1 MAIEI
6 RIYTV
11 QDGGPE
17 RDQINSSMDAI
28 GFARQIATL
37 NGGVLTR
44 VSPSA
49 PDRDYAAEDAETDR
63 AMLVHSRESLKH
75 PEDYAPAN
83 IIAEQQADVEQAKA
97 ATQRERGK
105 PGEGRARR
113 TKAEIA
119 EDEAADAA
127 DLVKASDATDD
138 DDDKAAL
145 GISTGGERVNPDE
158 DQDAADETAEKAA
171 NTKPGAALT
180 TEDLRAAVATYQ
192 KKHGM
197 AAAVAL
203 VKEGGLIGCT
213 IDAVPQERL
222 AEVIEALGTSTVSVS
237 SAAAADKTDKPSRP
251 EYPATKEGLMKA
263 MLDYALKFDGTNDVS
278 KANNTTMPATMEDCP
293 KIFVMRFG
301 EAINSLGKVPAD
313 GYAQAI
319 TDVQDATEKN
329 PFKRTVKNG

>member
-17 RDQINSSMDAI
+17 RDQIERSMDAL
-28 GFARQIATL
+28 GFHRL
-37 NGGVLTR
+37 NSSTALTR
-44 VSPSA
+44 AVSANPALAA
-49 PDRDYAAEDAETDR
+49 PYAGDPRPELGAVENRDIYLETAAD
-63 AMLVHSRESLKH
+63 
-75 PEDYAPAN
+75 

-127 DLVKASDATDD
+127 DLVKASDATDE
-138 DDDKAAL
+138 DKAAL

-158 DQDAADETAEKAA
+158 AQDAADETAEKAA
-171 NTKPGAALT
+171 NTKPGEGPT
-180 TEDLRAAVATYQ
+180 TEDLRAAVAAYQ

-222 AEVIEALGTSTVSVS
+222 AEVIASLSTSALSVS
-237 SAAAADKTDKPSRP
+237 SSVSTDKTDKPTRP
-251 EYPATKEGLMKA
+251 EYPATKDGLMKA
-263 MLDYALKFDGTNDVS
+263 MLDYALKYDGQ
-278 KANNTTMPATMEDCP
+278 NTDLTKVPATMEDCP
-293 KIFVMRFG
+293 KVFQMRFG
-301 EAINSLGKVPAD
+301 EAVSSLGKVPAD
-313 GYAQAI
+313 GYAKAI
-319 TDVQDATEKN
+319 TDVQDATDKN

>member
-1 MAIEI
+1 MAIRIE
-6 RIYTV
+6 IYTTS
-11 QDGGPE
+11 DDGPE
-17 RDQINSSMDAI
+17 RDQIERSMDAI
-28 GFARQIATL
+28 GFHRLLASTSLSTADILRASNRPPQ
-37 NGGVLTR
+37 
-44 VSPSA
+44 PSV
-49 PDRDYAAEDAETDR
+49 DNDHVEEGAERFPETD
-63 AMLVHSRESLKH
+63 
-75 PEDYAPAN
+75 

-113 TKAEIA
+113 TAAEIA
-119 EDEAADAA
+119 EDKAADAA
-127 DLVKASDATDD
+127 DAERQADDTGAS
-138 DDDKAAL
+138 L
-145 GISTGGERVNPDE
+145 GISTGGERINPDE

-171 NTKPGAALT
+171 NTKPGAELT

-237 SAAAADKTDKPSRP
+237 SAAATDKTDKPSRP
-251 EYPATKEGLMKA
+251 EYPATKDGLMKA
-263 MLDYALKFDGTNDVS
+263 MLDYALKYDGQ
-278 KANNTTMPATMEDCP
+278 NTDLTKVPATMEDCP
-293 KIFVMRFG
+293 KVFQMRFG
-301 EAINSLGKVPAD
+301 EAVNSLGKVPAD

-319 TDVQDATEKN
+319 IDVQDATEKN
-329 PFKRTVKNG
+329 PFKRAVKGGA

>member
-1 MAIEI
+1 MALEI

-11 QDGGPE
+11 ADGGPE
-17 RDQINSSMDAI
+17 KEQVERSMDAI
-28 GFARQIATL
+28 GFTRQIAVM
-37 NGGVLTR
+37 GGGFLSKVEPGIEPLTA
-44 VSPSA
+44 VQQSIKDGTFSVQSA
-49 PDRDYAAEDAETDR
+49 SVADETD
-63 AMLVHSRESLKH
+63 V
-75 PEDYAPAN
+75 
-83 IIAEQQADVEQAKA
+83 IAEQQADVEQAKA
-97 ATQRERGK
+97 ATARERGK

-127 DLVKASDATDD
+127 DAALVEAGENSDAS
-138 DDDKAAL
+138 L
-145 GISTGGERVNPDE
+145 GISTGGERINPDE
-158 DQDAADETAEKAA
+158 AQDTADETAEKLA
-171 NTKPGAALT
+171 NAKPGGELT

-222 AEVIEALGTSTVSVS
+222 AAVIEALGTSAVSVS
-237 SAAAADKTDKPSRP
+237 STASTDKTDKPTRP
-251 EYPATKEGLMKA
+251 EYPATKDGLMKA
-263 MLDYALKFDGTNDVS
+263 MLDYALKYDGNNDIA

-293 KIFVMRFG
+293 KVFQMRFG
-301 EAINSLGKVPAD
+301 EAVNSLGKVPAD

-319 TDVQDATEKN
+319 VDLQDATEKN
-329 PFKRTVKNG
+329 PFKRTVKGGA

>member
-1 MAIEI
+1 MALEI

-11 QDGGPE
+11 SDGGPE
-17 RDQINSSMDAI
+17 REQVERSMEAI
-28 GFARQIATL
+28 GFAR
-37 NGGVLTR
+37 R
-44 VSPSA
+44 SPNLREVVEAAHDEGFKVEIGIEPKTDLYASA
-49 PDRDYAAEDAETDR
+49 PT
-63 AMLVHSRESLKH
+63 
-75 PEDYAPAN
+75 N
-83 IIAEQQADVEQAKA
+83 IIAMQQADVEQAKA

-127 DLVKASDATDD
+127 DLVKASDATDE
-138 DDDKAAL
+138 DKAAL
-145 GISTGGERVNPDE
+145 GISTGGERINPDE
-158 DQDAADETAEKAA
+158 EQDAADETAEKAA
-171 NTKPGAALT
+171 NTKPGAELT

-222 AEVIEALGTSTVSVS
+222 AAVIEALGTSTVSVS
-237 SAAAADKTDKPSRP
+237 SAGAADKTDKPSRP

-263 MLDYALKFDGTNDVS
+263 MLDYALKFDGTNDIS

-293 KIFVMRFG
+293 KVFQMRFG
-301 EAINSLGKVPAD
+301 EAVNSLGKVPAD

-329 PFKRTVKNG
+329 PFKRAVKGGA